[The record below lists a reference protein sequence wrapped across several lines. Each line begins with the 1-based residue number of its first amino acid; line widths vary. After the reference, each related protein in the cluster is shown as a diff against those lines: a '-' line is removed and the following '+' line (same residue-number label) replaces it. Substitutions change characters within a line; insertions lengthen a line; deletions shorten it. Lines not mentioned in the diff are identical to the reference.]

1 MRSEWN
7 KNSKKKR
14 AQKTSSPC
22 WEKLEIEMSTSTPK
36 HKRKSEHEKLEF
48 WSDRCDVSAPT
59 DLRSETSK
67 RIKQKTRVFKA
78 LFFWRK
84 AEWTRTQRTGRRRRG
99 RELRSEISS
108 CWLCLAHQSYWTAPS
123 TFGFRSRSSP
133 SARERTNERSGLCF
147 DEIPFDAPCRDELKL
162 IGRDLVESIRCGW
175 VMRRKTLV
183 LCLFR

>member
-1 MRSEWN
+1 MQLEFVTSKSFSLKGNFIHVKCGASET
-7 KNSKKKR
+7 KTAKKKR

-78 LFFWRK
+78 LFFFEEKLNEHEHNERVDEGE
-84 AEWTRTQRTGRRRRG
+84 AESSA
-99 RELRSEISS
+99 LRSARADSVSLIN
-108 CWLCLAHQSYWTAPS
+108 LIGLLRP
-123 TFGFRSRSSP
+123 P
-133 SARERTNERSGLCF
+133 SAFVLDHLRRLANERTN
-147 DEIPFDAPCRDELKL
+147 DRDYVSTKFH
-162 IGRDLVESIRCGW
+162 S
-175 VMRRKTLV
+175 TLHV
-183 LCLFR
+183 AMN